1 MAIQCFGCDLGTNT
15 IKVYSRET
23 DEIFSQKNMVAIE
36 EKKGMI
42 AYGDEAYDMY
52 EKAPANIDVLF
63 PMSFGTVASITYM
76 QEFLRAFLGANVKG
90 PLKGSEFYMALPTD
104 VQDRVFSTLIQ
115 GMGLKA
121 KYVRMVDKP
130 VAAGL
135 GLGLDVT
142 KAQGVMLVDV
152 GADTTEISIL
162 SLGGTVTS
170 KLIKMG
176 GNKMDEAIAGAIRRE
191 FGYFIGGKTA
201 ELLKRELGYVPG
213 SSDKKMEICGR
224 NMALGLPAIL
234 EVGGDFIA
242 DSIEEQLKAII
253 DSIKV
258 ILERTPPELGVDIIR
273 NGIFLTGGV
282 ANLTG
287 LDELIEKS
295 TNIRVNQVERPEEC
309 VARGLSRI
317 INEREFRDLT
327 FITKEQAYN

>member
-15 IKVYSRET
+15 IKVYSREA

-52 EKAPANIDVLF
+52 EKAPSNIDVLY

-76 QEFLRAFLGANVKG
+76 QEFLKAFLGAHTKG

-121 KYVRMVDKP
+121 KRVCMVDKP

-142 KAQGVMLVDV
+142 KAQGVMVVDV

-176 GNKMDEAIAGAIRRE
+176 GNKMDEAIAGSIRRE
-191 FGYFIGGKTA
+191 FGYYIGGKTA

-213 SSDKKMEICGR
+213 SSENKMQICGR
-224 NMALGLPAIL
+224 NMALGLPALL
-234 EVGGDFIA
+234 EVDGSFIA
-242 DSIEEQLKAII
+242 DSIKEQLKTII

-287 LDELIEKS
+287 LDELIASS
-295 TNIRVNQVERPEEC
+295 TNIRVNQVEHPEEC

-317 INEREFRDLT
+317 INEKEFQDLT
-327 FITKEQAYN
+327 FITKEQTYN